1 MAIKVVPRGKPT
13 PNAVSLPR
21 AYHLQNSL
29 VFVSNA
35 HGIWSTERRPSKRY
49 GQLIQS
55 PRSNLNEML
64 DEHKDAVYK
73 WISDRADHV
82 DKESEEEEA

>member
-1 MAIKVVPRGKPT
+1 MLVPE
-13 PNAVSLPR
+13 LI
-21 AYHLQNSL
+21 HLQNSL

-35 HGIWSTERRPSKRY
+35 HGIWASERRPSKRY

-64 DEHKDAVYK
+64 DEHKDAVYT

-82 DKESEEEEA
+82 GEESEEEEA